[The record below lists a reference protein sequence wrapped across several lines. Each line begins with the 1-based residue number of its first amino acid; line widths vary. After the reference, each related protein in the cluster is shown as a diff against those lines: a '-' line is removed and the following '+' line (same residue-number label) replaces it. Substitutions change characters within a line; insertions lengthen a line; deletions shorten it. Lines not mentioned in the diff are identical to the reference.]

1 MPALLIRMSMA
12 PNRSSVAATAAW
24 RISGTVRSPG
34 VTIAPGP
41 PAARSFSGERAI
53 SESRAPRFRKAAA
66 QAAPIP
72 SEAPVMRTTFPSMRI
87 APARLH
93 SRLSIAGTGLRRN
106 NGSMSTRLLTR
117 LPLHIFEDRYKEMV
131 GNALRENSEFGIVL
145 AREDGIV
152 NAGCTVIVEKVL
164 NNYPDGKMDILTCGR
179 RRFDVVMLDEEK
191 DYLRGEVQFFD
202 DDDADEPTPLEAQH
216 AALTQYKSLLES
228 GVLRPPTPEPNLDDP
243 QLSFQRAQ
251 GLPDLDF
258 LNALLRT
265 RSEAQR
271 TRGLSG
277 FLSQYVP
284 RQRHITRVRQVAPRN
299 GFGGKP
305 SGV

>member
-1 MPALLIRMSMA
+1 MPALLMRMSMA

-53 SESRAPRFRKAAA
+53 NESRAPRFRKAAA

-106 NGSMSTRLLTR
+106 NGSMSTRLLPLFPLHVVVFPRTR

-131 GNALRENSEFGIVL
+131 GDALRENSEFGIVL
-145 AREDGIV
+145 AKDDGIV
-152 NAGCTVIVEKVL
+152 NAGCTVVVEKVL
-164 NNYPDGKMDILTCGR
+164 KNYPDGKMDILTCGR
-179 RRFDVVMLDEEK
+179 RRFELVMLDEEK
-191 DYLRGEVQFFD
+191 EYLRGEVQFFD
-202 DDDADEPTPLEAQH
+202 DEDAEEPTPLEAQ
-216 AALTQYKSLLES
+216 QDRKS
-228 GVLRPPTPEPNLDDP
+228 V
-243 QLSFQRAQ
+243 
-251 GLPDLDF
+251 
-258 LNALLRT
+258 
-265 RSEAQR
+265 
-271 TRGLSG
+271 
-277 FLSQYVP
+277 V
-284 RQRHITRVRQVAPRN
+284 
-299 GFGGKP
+299 
-305 SGV
+305 